1 MYNKKI
7 MDIFAN
13 PKNVGMIK
21 CADGVGEAKD
31 KVCGDVIKVYFK
43 LEDDV
48 ISEVK
53 FKAFGGVTTIASG
66 YALTEIIKGKTL
78 VEVLAFEENDIVEFL
93 EEMPQDK
100 MYSAILAKQA
110 LLAAIDDYTK
120 NLEKEMKKI
129 KI

>member
-1 MYNKKI
+1 ME
-7 MDIFAN
+7 IFAN

-21 CADGVGEAKD
+21 CADGVGEAED